1 MSDKS
6 QTTKQHYVPVCYL
19 ANFGTD
25 GNKGRESTVYYL
37 NIVDNKRGI
46 SGVESFPKEKG
57 FYDIDSLG
65 EDKDVFE
72 RLFTQLEGEFSSC
85 LRKLIGL
92 VVVNASERISD
103 KVLLPSEDKSV
114 FAAQLAMQITR
125 TRSFRDWLIGNYTQL
140 KEGLSK
146 FNLPE
151 GTIPEY
157 GADDFRRLHMRFLSS
172 FRSQN
177 FYANMFEDRNWAVLV
192 NHTGVPF
199 VTSDNPIV
207 MIDSDPSDKTPQ
219 SAASPKYG
227 YYFPI
232 TPQIALVILDKR
244 LLTKDLSYCD
254 IYDDKLVLGNNYRML
269 AHCTRFLFSN
279 VDFNTIPGFVGE
291 KG

>member
-125 TRSFRDWLIGNYTQL
+125 TRTFRDWMMGNYT
-140 KEGLSK
+140 
-146 FNLPE
+146 
-151 GTIPEY
+151 
-157 GADDFRRLHMRFLSS
+157 
-172 FRSQN
+172 
-177 FYANMFEDRNWAVLV
+177 
-192 NHTGVPF
+192 
-199 VTSDNPIV
+199 
-207 MIDSDPSDKTPQ
+207 
-219 SAASPKYG
+219 
-227 YYFPI
+227 
-232 TPQIALVILDKR
+232 
-244 LLTKDLSYCD
+244 
-254 IYDDKLVLGNNYRML
+254 
-269 AHCTRFLFSN
+269 
-279 VDFNTIPGFVGE
+279 
-291 KG
+291 